1 MSFWNYMPSAER
13 VSGLLSRPNTNPEKR
28 AKFEQRE
35 SIIVENLSSK
45 ILNIPSIQ
53 REHDR
58 PIIHDIGEI
67 VLRQIEEEFKKRAQ
81 QLKNRIYSDT
91 EYKTSD
97 ADRIDYY
104 VQSTYKEK
112 LIQIIMEILDE
123 YGMTRLYSDFLGFF
137 NGTSTLNSTEQS
149 RAGNA
154 YRIQEY
160 AADLRRRGVPPSTIR
175 EEETRLREEDQV
187 RYAREDAPRVIQPR
201 SRSRSRQVSAARP
214 AGGSRNTRKSLKKN
228 RKTRRRV

>member
-1 MSFWNYMPSAER
+1 MPSAER

-35 SIIVENLSSK
+35 AIIVENLSSK

-58 PIIHDIGEI
+58 PIIYDIGEI

-97 ADRIDYY
+97 ADQIDYY

-112 LIQIIMEILDE
+112 LIQIIMGILDE

-137 NGTSTLNSTEQS
+137 NGTSTLSLREGA
-149 RAGNA
+149 RAENA
-154 YRIQEY
+154 DRTHQY
-160 AADLRRRGVPPSTIR
+160 AVDLRRSGIPQSTID
-175 EEETRLREEDQV
+175 EEVARLSAKDRQ
-187 RYAREDAPRVIQPR
+187 RYAQEDAPRVIQPR
-201 SRSRSRQVSAARP
+201 SRSRSRQIPSALP